1 MEIRKDKKYFGIYL
15 ACIIIATILTIG
27 VIAFLIYMANQDDFN
42 LVVVCLLPIFAI
54 IGDLFAYNSF
64 IGYIKTPDLILK
76 IEEDKVIF
84 TPDRTKE
91 LVTLDIKDIKGL
103 QVVRPLICRSGKTI
117 IINTDDK
124 KYKLEDISNI
134 DEAYNMLVEK
144 IKG

>member
-15 ACIIIATILTIG
+15 ACVILATILTIL
-27 VIAFLIYMANQDDFN
+27 VIVFMVFASKNEDLIWAITI
-42 LVVVCLLPIFAI
+42 VPIFAI
-54 IGDLFAYNSF
+54 IGDLFAFNSF

-76 IEEDKVIF
+76 IEEDSITF
-84 TPDRTKE
+84 TPDKTKQE
-91 LVTLDIKDIKGL
+91 ITLNFADIKAV

-117 IINTDDK
+117 IINTDEQ
-124 KYKLEDISNI
+124 KYKLEDVKDI